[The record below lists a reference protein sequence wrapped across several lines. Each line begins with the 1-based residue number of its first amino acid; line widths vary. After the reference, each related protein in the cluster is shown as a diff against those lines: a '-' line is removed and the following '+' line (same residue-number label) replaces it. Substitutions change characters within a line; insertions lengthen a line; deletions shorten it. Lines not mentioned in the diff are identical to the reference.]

1 MQEECIYFFSS
12 TMPTIFVWLSQI
24 PELLQF
30 RNIEFL
36 KTRAGM
42 ILIKQ
47 LLLNIGAGCRSRSII
62 QNSSWRDGEFVK
74 YGNFLQKIL
83 AWKEERQTI
92 NMWQHIIYTTIWI
105 VRLLWVLSYPASHP
119 NHMYIPQK
127 FLFLW
132 ICCKCLAW

>member
-74 YGNFLQKIL
+74 YGKFLQKIL
-83 AWKEERQTI
+83 AWKEERNTI
-92 NMWQHIIYTTIWI
+92 NFWQHIIYTTIWI
-105 VRLLWVLSYPASHP
+105 VRCTLGVAISSITPKP
-119 NHMYIPQK
+119 YILQK

-132 ICCKCLAW
+132 ICCKCPTW

>member
-47 LLLNIGAGCRSRSII
+47 LLLNIGAGCRSRSIF

-119 NHMYIPQK
+119 NHKSYRK
-127 FLFLW
+127 FYFN
-132 ICCKCLAW
+132 